1 MMKTAVFEKEGRW
14 WFKWWNILGDGPL
27 AQDLDGPFRT
37 KDEAEGARQ
46 SFVKVR
52 QEKYPHESFESE

>member
-1 MMKTAVFEKEGRW
+1 MGTGIGHTEKVMCP
-14 WFKWWNILGDGPL
+14 ILNHGQLFAITYDR
-27 AQDLDGPFRT
+27 AYRT